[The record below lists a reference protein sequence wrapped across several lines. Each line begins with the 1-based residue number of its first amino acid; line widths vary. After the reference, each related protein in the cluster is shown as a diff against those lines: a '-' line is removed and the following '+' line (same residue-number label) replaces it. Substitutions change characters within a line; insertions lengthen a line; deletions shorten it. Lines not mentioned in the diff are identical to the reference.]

1 MLRLPRLGGGE
12 TVVLPYRLRAPFLD
26 LPDVV
31 QYQLVHEPKRLAVR
45 IVLRPGASSETADR
59 VHFGIR
65 AALEAAGAVP
75 PTIEVEPVHAIE
87 LEPGSSK
94 LKVVKNVREV
104 AA

>member
-1 MLRLPRLGGGE
+1 MR
-12 TVVLPYRLRAPFLD
+12 T
-26 LPDVV
+26 
-31 QYQLVHEPKRLAVR
+31 
-45 IVLRPGASSETADR
+45 ASRFGSCTSWYWTTSGR
-59 VHFGIR
+59 SRNGGIR

-94 LKVVKNVREV
+94 LKVVKTVREV